1 MYNFKIIYIFK
12 PIITIMKKAIL
23 IISLLYITLISA
35 CVVDKSGMP
44 DSASGYTYQPLTAGS
59 NWVYKNTDSLSVDSV
74 NVTMTSTTKTAGTNV
89 YHLATSVEEGDV
101 SQGYYG
107 INHHLYTM
115 TDFLTGFEL
124 TYLDDTKPVGGTWGI
139 AYSDSTG
146 SIQLTGTVVEKDIN
160 HTVLNKT
167 YNKVIHTRVTFQ
179 LNISSGLTGG
189 FDMSGY
195 ATYDFY
201 VARNIGIIEID
212 DHDTDGSSKS
222 ELVSY
227 QIK

>member
-1 MYNFKIIYIFK
+1 
-12 PIITIMKKAIL
+12 MKKALL
-23 IISLLYITLISA
+23 IISLLYITFLSA
-35 CVVDKSGMP
+35 CVIDKSGMP
-44 DSASGYTYQPLTAGS
+44 DSATSGYTYQPLTAGS
-59 NWVYKNTDSLSVDSV
+59 TWVYKNTDSLTVDSV
-74 NVTMTSTTKTAGTNV
+74 NVTMTSTTKTVGNNT

-101 SQGYYG
+101 SQGFYG

-124 TYLDDTKPVGGTWGI
+124 TYLDDTKPIGGTWGT

-160 HTVLNKT
+160 RTVLNKT
-167 YNKVIHTRVTFQ
+167 YNNVIHTRLTFQ
-179 LNISSGLTGG
+179 LSINMGSTGG

-201 VARNIGIIEID
+201 IARNIGIIEID
-212 DHDTDGSSKS
+212 DHSEGDNSKS